1 MFHIFIFKT
10 VKINIKVRAVD
21 FKKFIK
27 SKFGKDIFSI
37 KDNDLLK
44 ERLKIEKEIER
55 ISDDLR
61 GIAEKIQKLMLESK
75 GQPNT
80 LKMLNVQKIK
90 AFSLES
96 RTKQIEA
103 SHFLR
108 ELQLLLLVQ
117 AMKQREKSEKISSI
131 AKEILDTDMDRLS
144 EVLTDT
150 DVREALEEGRLDK
163 VKEKLERVF
172 GKQQMLVDEESQELM
187 HAINDLE
194 KVDEET
200 AMRMAGEKAKSIT
213 EEKKE
218 EDTE

>member
-1 MFHIFIFKT
+1 M
-10 VKINIKVRAVD
+10 D
-21 FKKFIK
+21 FGKFIK
-27 SKFGKDIFSI
+27 SKFGKDVFSI
-37 KDNDLLK
+37 KENDLLK

-55 ISDDLR
+55 ISDDLK

-75 GQPNT
+75 GQPST
-80 LKMLNVQKIK
+80 LKMLNIQKIK

-103 SHFLR
+103 SHFLH
-108 ELQLLLLVQ
+108 ELQLILLVQ
-117 AMKQREKSEKISSI
+117 AMKEREKSEKVSEIT
-131 AKEILDTDMDRLS
+131 KEILNTDTDKLNS
-144 EVLTDT
+144 VLTDT

-172 GKQQMLVDEESQELM
+172 GRQQLLVDEESQELM

-200 AMRMAGEKAKSIT
+200 AMHMAGERAKQIT
-213 EEKKE
+213 DSKEKKE
-218 EDTE
+218 EESE

>member
-1 MFHIFIFKT
+1 M
-10 VKINIKVRAVD
+10 D

-44 ERLKIEKEIER
+44 ERLKIEKEVER

>member
-1 MFHIFIFKT
+1 M
-10 VKINIKVRAVD
+10 D
-21 FKKFIK
+21 FRKFIK
-27 SKFGKDIFSI
+27 SRFGKDVFSI

-55 ISDDLR
+55 ISDDLK

-75 GQPNT
+75 GQPST
-80 LKMLNVQKIK
+80 LKMLNIQKIK
-90 AFSLES
+90 ALSLES

-108 ELQLLLLVQ
+108 ELQLVLLVQ
-117 AMKQREKSEKISSI
+117 AMKEREKSEKISDI
-131 AKEILDTDMDRLS
+131 AKEILNTDMDKLS
-144 EVLTDT
+144 AILTDT

-172 GKQQMLVDEESQELM
+172 GKQQLLVDEESRELM

-200 AMRMAGEKAKSIT
+200 AMRMAGEKAKEIT
-213 EEKKE
+213 EDKEKKE
-218 EDTE
+218 EESE

>member
-1 MFHIFIFKT
+1 
-10 VKINIKVRAVD
+10 VRAVD

-163 VKEKLERVF
+163 IKEKLERVF

>member
-1 MFHIFIFKT
+1 M
-10 VKINIKVRAVD
+10 D

-90 AFSLES
+90 ALSLES

-108 ELQLLLLVQ
+108 ELQLILLVQ
-117 AMKQREKSEKISSI
+117 AMKQREKSEQISSI

-150 DVREALEEGRLDK
+150 DVREALEEGCLDK

-172 GKQQMLVDEESQELM
+172 GKHQMLVDEESQELM

>member
-1 MFHIFIFKT
+1 M
-10 VKINIKVRAVD
+10 D